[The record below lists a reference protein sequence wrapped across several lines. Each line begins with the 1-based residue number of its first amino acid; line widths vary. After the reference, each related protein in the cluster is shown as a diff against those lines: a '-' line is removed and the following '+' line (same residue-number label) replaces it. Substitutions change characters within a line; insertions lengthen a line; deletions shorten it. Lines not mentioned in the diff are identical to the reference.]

1 MKLTGRTLG
10 KYTLVEYLGQGGMA
24 SVYRAVQPT
33 IERQVAIKVLHDHL
47 ASSESFVERF
57 KREARGL
64 GQLQHPHIVH
74 VIDFDLDDDYYYM
87 VMDYVP
93 GKTLSTY
100 LQERGALPVD
110 ETLALMDQLADA
122 LAYAHRRG
130 TIHRDIKPSNVLFRD
145 EACREAV
152 LTDFGIGR
160 LVSDATMTMSG
171 SVLGTPAYMS
181 PEAVQGQRVDG
192 RADIYSLGIVFYE
205 MVTGRVPYTG
215 DTPLSVI
222 MKQVNEPLPPLSEI
236 KPDLPDPVV
245 AVIEKM
251 LQKDVNQRFQSADE
265 LLDAMRSLPTGT
277 LPAALSRDT
286 VVVREPEA
294 AAAAADATIA
304 AGTPP
309 VARSQTPP
317 SADATPPALQAPG
330 RESERSPHL
339 MLFGLG
345 SLAMLVLLAL
355 GFFALNGGDEDPVA
369 ELPTAPPAVAT
380 EAPAATEAPPPTEL
394 PAPAEPTATAVAEPA
409 PLPTVAVTPT
419 PEAAPPANQFGTLQF
434 ADNESLVAGDFSL
447 FLERVPQPPA
457 GTRYILWFRSPEG
470 GTRNAGPL
478 AIERG
483 VIQARGSLQNP
494 LIGPDS
500 QVIISIEPE
509 DVPAV
514 VPGSRISYL
523 GELPQGYSEK
533 LRELLVAA
541 PESSPLLVGGLEQAR
556 VAQDH
561 VGFAL
566 ESLAATDL
574 AEAKRHTE
582 HVVNILD
589 GEDGLVFGDLDGDG
603 QTQNP
608 GDGFGVRRYLLAG
621 RETISAALAD
631 VEMTEDRRYHADGA
645 IAALDRAIEALNAA
659 FDTAQR
665 IIASDEVAEAQP
677 LVSELQEQL
686 NRLVDADESGEHVL
700 AAYEHALALA
710 AMPLLAQDSDLPA
723 PAAVAETIPGR
734 RGVLR
739 FANNSD
745 ARAGDYV
752 LQLSRIDTPPPGF
765 RYDAWLVSE
774 DGANTLRLGDVPLFN
789 HNAVLSGRHA
799 ESLLASYDRMVISLE
814 EADAVPQAPSRTLVY
829 RGDLLGDAGTRILA
843 LLAAESDS
851 GKGAVFGA
859 EEQTL
864 VAQQHRQFSEDSL
877 AAGDLNEARRHAE
890 HVINILDGADGVHY
904 GDLDGDGQIQNP
916 GDDIGVR
923 GHLETTIAAMEQL
936 PRDVSLT
943 SDQLFYSKRVIANS
957 RNSLA
962 VTNDAIDQVLKVF
975 AADTV
980 EEARPFIDEA
990 TVLLDGLLNGSDSDG
1005 NGVADPLQGEGG
1017 ITGIN
1022 QLTLAINEVHVFPVE
1037 TPAAMMFNRPLLL
1050 APSEVSYAPGA
1061 NPFICELH
1069 QTSS

>member
-10 KYTLVEYLGQGGMA
+10 KYQLVEYLGQGGMA

-47 ASSESFVERF
+47 AGSESFVERF

-64 GQLQHPHIVH
+64 GQLHHPHIVH
-74 VIDFDLDDDYYYM
+74 VIDFDLDADYYYM

-93 GKTLSTY
+93 GKTLSAY

-110 ETLALMDQLADA
+110 EVLALMEQLADA

-160 LVSDATMTMSG
+160 LLSDATMTMSG

-192 RADIYSLGIVFYE
+192 RADIYSLGIVCYE
-205 MVTGRVPYTG
+205 MLTGRVPYTG

-222 MKQVNEPLPPLSEI
+222 MKQVNEPLPPLREMQ
-236 KPDLPDPVV
+236 PDLPEPVV
-245 AVIEKM
+245 AIIEQA

-265 LLDAMRSLPTGT
+265 FLLAIRGVRAGAPS
-277 LPAALSRDT
+277 AALPRET
-286 VVVREPEA
+286 VVVREPITTA
-294 AAAAADATIA
+294 TDATIA
-304 AGTPP
+304 GDTTP
-309 VARSQTPP
+309 VERSQTPP
-317 SADATPPALQAPG
+317 PADPTPTGLQVPA
-330 RESERSPHL
+330 REHEHRPNL
-339 MLFGLG
+339 MIFGLG
-345 SLAMLVLLAL
+345 SLAMLIILAL

-380 EAPAATEAPPPTEL
+380 EAPIATEILPETAAPVEPTATIAVDPAPAPPPT
-394 PAPAEPTATAVAEPA
+394 A
-409 PLPTVAVTPT
+409 AVTPS
-419 PEAAPPANQFGTLQF
+419 PEVAPPANQFGSVQF
-434 ADNESLVAGDFSL
+434 ADNASLVAGEFSL

-457 GTRYILWFRSPEG
+457 GTRYFLWFRSPAG

-478 AIERG
+478 TIERG
-483 VIQARGSLQNP
+483 VIQARGSLQDP

-509 DVPAV
+509 NVPAV
-514 VPGSRISYL
+514 IPGSRISYL

-566 ESLAATDL
+566 ESLAVTDL

-603 QTQNP
+603 QAQNP
-608 GDGFGVRRYLLAG
+608 GDGFGVRRYLLTG
-621 RETISAALAD
+621 RETIRAALAEA
-631 VEMTEDRRYHADGA
+631 EMTEERRYHAEGA
-645 IAALDRAIEALNAA
+645 LSALDQAIDGLNAA
-659 FDTAQR
+659 FATAQR
-665 IIASDEVAEAQP
+665 ILAADEVGVAQP
-677 LVSELQEQL
+677 LVSELQAQL
-686 NRLVDADESGEHVL
+686 NRLVDADESGEHIL
-700 AAYEHALALA
+700 AAYEHALAMA
-710 AMPLLAQDSDLPA
+710 AIPLLAQNSDLPA
-723 PAAVAETIPGR
+723 PASVTETIAGR

-739 FANNSD
+739 FANNRD

-752 LQLSRIDTPPPGF
+752 LQLSRIDAPPPGF
-765 RYDAWLVSE
+765 RYDAWLVSD
-774 DGANTLRLGDVPLFN
+774 DGANVLRLGDVPLFN
-789 HNAVLSGRHA
+789 HHAVLSGRHA
-799 ESLLASYDRMVISLE
+799 ESLLTEYDRLVISLE
-814 EADAVPQAPSRTLVY
+814 RAEEVAPAPSRSLVY
-829 RGDLLGDAGTRILA
+829 SGDLLVDAGSRIVD
-843 LLAAESDS
+843 LLAAEGAA

-864 VAQQHRQFSEDSL
+864 VAQQHRQFSADSL
-877 AAGDLNEARRHAE
+877 AAGDLSEARRHAE

-923 GHLETTIAAMEQL
+923 GHLETTIAIMEQL
-936 PRDVSLT
+936 PRDVGLT
-943 SDQLFYSKRVIANS
+943 SDQLFHSKQVIANS

-962 VTNDAIDQVLKVF
+962 VTNETIDLVLKVF

-990 TVLLDGLLNGSDSDG
+990 AGLLDGLLNGSDSDG
-1005 NGVADPLQGEGG
+1005 NGVADLLQGEGG
-1017 ITGIN
+1017 VNGIN
-1022 QLTLAINEVHVFPVE
+1022 QLALAINEVHVFPVE
-1037 TPAAMMFNRPLLL
+1037 TPAATLFKRPLLL
-1050 APSEVSYAPGA
+1050 APGEVSYAPGA

-1069 QTSS
+1069 PTNS

>member
-10 KYTLVEYLGQGGMA
+10 KYQLVEYIGQGGMA

-33 IERQVAIKVLHDHL
+33 IERHVAIKVLHDHL
-47 ASSESFVERF
+47 AHSESFVERF

-64 GQLQHPHIVH
+64 GQLHHRHIVH
-74 VIDFDLDDDYYYM
+74 VIDFDIDDDYYYM

-93 GKTLSTY
+93 GKTLSAY

-110 ETLALMDQLADA
+110 EALALMDQLADA

-145 EACREAV
+145 ETCREAV

-160 LVSDATMTMSG
+160 LLSDATMTMSG

-222 MKQVNEPLPPLSEI
+222 MKQVNEPLPPLREFY
-236 KPDLPDPVV
+236 PELPEPVV
-245 AVIEKM
+245 AIIEKT
-251 LQKDVNQRFQSADE
+251 LQKDVNQRFQSADD
-265 LLDAMRSLPTGT
+265 LLDAIRGVRAGT
-277 LPAALSRDT
+277 PLAALPRET
-286 VVVREPEA
+286 VVVPEPAVA
-294 AAAAADATIA
+294 ATDATIA
-304 AGTPP
+304 GGAVPG
-309 VARSQTPP
+309 VRSQTPP
-317 SADATPPALQAPG
+317 PADSTPPSLQVPA
-330 RESERSPHL
+330 REPERRPNL
-339 MLFGLG
+339 LLFGLG
-345 SLAMLVLLAL
+345 GVAVLAL
-355 GFFALNGGDEDPVA
+355 LLLVFFVLNGGNADPVA

-380 EAPAATEAPPPTEL
+380 EAPAATEAPPATDV
-394 PAPAEPTATAVAEPA
+394 PAQAEPTATAEPA
-409 PLPTVAVTPT
+409 PAPEPAPTLAVTP
-419 PEAAPPANQFGTLQF
+419 PAEVAPLANQFGSVQF
-434 ADNESLVAGDFSL
+434 ADNESLVAGEFSL

-457 GTRYILWFRSPEG
+457 GTRYTLWFRSPAG

-478 AIERG
+478 VVDRG
-483 VIQARGSLQNP
+483 VIQARGSLQNS

-509 DVPAV
+509 NVPAV
-514 VPGSRISYL
+514 IPGSRISYL

-533 LRELLVAA
+533 LRELLIAA

-566 ESLAATDL
+566 ESLAAEEL

-589 GEDGLVFGDLDGDG
+589 GENGLVFGDLDGDG
-603 QTQNP
+603 QAQNP
-608 GDGFGVRRYLLAG
+608 GDGFGVRRYLLAS
-621 RETISAALAD
+621 REAISAALA
-631 VEMTEDRRYHADGA
+631 EAELTEDRQYHADGA
-645 IAALDRAIEALNAA
+645 LAALDQAIDALNAA

-665 IIASDEVAEAQP
+665 IVAADDVAAAQP
-677 LVSELQEQL
+677 LVIELQEQL
-686 NRLVDADESGEHVL
+686 NRLVDADENGEHIV
-700 AAYEHALALA
+700 AAYEHTLALA
-710 AMPLLAQDSDLPA
+710 AIPLLAQNTDLPA
-723 PAAVAETIPGR
+723 PAAAAETVPGR
-734 RGVLR
+734 LGVLR

-774 DGANTLRLGDVPLFN
+774 DGANTLRLGELPLFN

-799 ESLLASYDRMVISLE
+799 ESLLTEYDRLVISLE
-814 EADAVPQAPSRTLVY
+814 RADDIGQAPGQTQVY
-829 RGDLLGDAGTRILA
+829 SGDLLGNAGSLIVA
-843 LLAAESDS
+843 LLAAEGAS

-864 VAQQHRQFSEDSL
+864 VARQHRQFAADSL
-877 AAGDLNEARRHAE
+877 AAGDLGEARRHAE

-923 GHLETTIAAMEQL
+923 GHLETTIAAMDQL

-943 SDQLFYSKRVIANS
+943 SDQLFHSKQVIANS
-957 RNSLA
+957 RASLN
-962 VTNDAIDQVLKVF
+962 VTNEAIDQVLKVF
-975 AADTV
+975 AADTIQ
-980 EEARPFIDEA
+980 EAQPFIDEA
-990 TVLLDGLLNGSDSDG
+990 AVLLDGLLNGSDSDG

-1017 ITGIN
+1017 VNGIN
-1022 QLTLAINEVHVFPVE
+1022 QLTLAINEVNVFPVE
-1037 TPAAMMFNRPLLL
+1037 TPAAVLFKRPLLL
-1050 APSEVSYAPGA
+1050 APSQVSYAPGA

>member
-1 MKLTGRTLG
+1 MKLTGRMLG
-10 KYTLVEYLGQGGMA
+10 KYELVEYIGQGGMA

-47 ASSESFVERF
+47 ANSESFVERF

-64 GQLQHPHIVH
+64 GQLHHRHIIQ
-74 VIDFDLDDDYYYM
+74 VIDFDIDDGYYYM

-100 LQERGALPVD
+100 LRERGALPVD

-145 EACREAV
+145 DQYREVV

-160 LVSDATMTMSG
+160 LLSDTTMTMSG

-222 MKQVNEPLPPLSEI
+222 MKQVNEPLPPLREI
-236 KPDLPDPVV
+236 QPDLPEPVV
-245 AVIEKM
+245 AIIEKA

-265 LLDAMRSLPTGT
+265 LLDAIRNLRAGTPLAT
-277 LPAALSRDT
+277 LPRET
-286 VVVREPEA
+286 VVVREPEPA
-294 AAAAADATIA
+294 ATDATIA
-304 AGTPP
+304 GGAAP
-309 VARSQTPP
+309 VARAQTPP
-317 SADATPPALQAPG
+317 PADATPPALQVPPQENQ
-330 RESERSPHL
+330 RRPNV
-339 MLFGLG
+339 MLFGIG
-345 SLAMLVLLAL
+345 GVALLAILLL
-355 GFFALNGGDEDPVA
+355 GFFALNGGNEDPVA
-369 ELPTAPPAVAT
+369 ELPTAPPAATTEAT
-380 EAPAATEAPPPTEL
+380 EAPAATTAPPATEL
-394 PAPAEPTATAVAEPA
+394 PAPADPTATAEPEPA
-409 PLPTVAVTPT
+409 PAPEPT
-419 PEAAPPANQFGTLQF
+419 APPEVAPLANQFGSVQF
-434 ADNESLVAGDFSL
+434 ADNETLVAGEFSL

-483 VIQARGSLQNP
+483 VIQARGSLQNS

-509 DVPAV
+509 DVSAV
-514 VPGSRISYL
+514 IPGNRISYL
-523 GELPQGYSEK
+523 GELPEGYSTK
-533 LRELLVAA
+533 LRELLIAA

-556 VAQDH
+556 IAQDH

-566 ESLAATDL
+566 ESLVAEDL

-589 GEDGLVFGDLDGDG
+589 GENGLVFGDLDGDG
-603 QTQNP
+603 QAQNP

-621 RETISAALAD
+621 RETISAALA
-631 VEMTEDRRYHADGA
+631 EAELTEERQYHADGA
-645 IAALDRAIEALNAA
+645 LGALDQAIDLLDAA
-659 FDTAQR
+659 FDTTRR
-665 IIASDEVAEAQP
+665 IIAVDEVSAAQP
-677 LVSELQEQL
+677 LVLELQEQL
-686 NRLVDADESGEHVL
+686 NRLVDADESGEHIL

-710 AMPLLAQDSDLPA
+710 AIPLLAQNSDLPP
-723 PAAVAETIPGR
+723 PAAVAETVPGR
-734 RGVLR
+734 LGVLR
-739 FANNSD
+739 FANNAD

-752 LQLSRIDTPPPGF
+752 LQLSRIETPPPGF

-774 DGANTLRLGDVPLFN
+774 DGANVLRLGEVPLFN
-789 HNAVLSGRHA
+789 HHAVLSGRHN
-799 ESLLASYDRMVISLE
+799 ESLLTAYDRLVISLE
-814 EADAVPQAPSRTLVY
+814 RSEEVPQAPGQTLVY
-829 RGDLLGDAGTRILA
+829 SGDLLGNAGSQIVA
-843 LLAAESDS
+843 LLAAEAAS

-877 AAGDLNEARRHAE
+877 AAGDLGEARRHAE

-923 GHLETTIAAMEQL
+923 GHLETTIAVMEQL
-936 PRDVSLT
+936 PRDVSLS

-962 VTNDAIDQVLKVF
+962 ATNEAIEQVLKVF